1 MTMSQPAKDMNKARV
16 SVLFVC
22 MGNICRSPLAEGV
35 FRHLVHKRNLADR
48 FEIDSAGVS
57 GYHEGDPPDA
67 RSAEVARRRGIELTG
82 RARRLKRADLDQ
94 FDYLIVMDRENRAGV
109 ERLANGAAPG
119 ARIHFLRDFDPDAAD
134 DIDVPDPYY
143 GGPSGF
149 ENVQDMV
156 ERSCEQLLET
166 IVEEKGW

>member
-1 MTMSQPAKDMNKARV
+1 MSQPAKDMNEARA

-35 FRHLVHKRNLADR
+35 FRHLVRKRNLADR

-67 RSAEVARRRGIELTG
+67 RSAEVARRRGIELSG
-82 RARRLKRADLDQ
+82 SARRLNRADLDQ
-94 FDYLIVMDRENRAGV
+94 FDYVIVMDRENRAGV
-109 ERLANGAAPG
+109 ERLANGTTHG
-119 ARIHFLRDFDPDAAD
+119 ARIHFLREFDPEAEH

-149 ENVQDMV
+149 ENVQEMV
-156 ERSCEQLLET
+156 ERSCAQLLDT

>member
-1 MTMSQPAKDMNKARV
+1 MNKERV

-35 FRHLVHKRNLADR
+35 FRHLVRRRNLTDR

-82 RARRLKRADLDQ
+82 RARRLRRTDLDQ
-94 FDYLIVMDRENRAGV
+94 FDYVLVMDGENRAGV
-109 ERLANGAAPG
+109 ERLANGATPG
-119 ARIHFLRDFDPDAAD
+119 ARIQFLREFDPAAD
-134 DIDVPDPYY
+134 DDLDVPDPYY

-149 ENVQDMV
+149 EDVQDMV
-156 ERSCEQLLET
+156 ERACEQLLRT